1 MESVGYACTGKLSI
15 RQYLS
20 DRIVVGYSHD
30 GRTCV
35 QVIHMS
41 SYLRI
46 LPVLAI
52 SCAIS
57 PLDSCLDLILLS
69 LLEADLV
76 WSNLIDTWI
85 QTEVIVHLG
94 CLTSVI
100 ASVLS
105 SSLISM
111 IHILSWRHVPIV

>member
-15 RQYLS
+15 TQYLS
-20 DRIVVGYSHD
+20 DRMVVGYSHD
-30 GRTCV
+30 GHTCA
-35 QVIHMS
+35 QVMHMS

-76 WSNLIDTWI
+76 WSNIIVTYIQDGVHQMTDTK
-85 QTEVIVHLG
+85 V
-94 CLTSVI
+94 
-100 ASVLS
+100 AY
-105 SSLISM
+105 
-111 IHILSWRHVPIV
+111 